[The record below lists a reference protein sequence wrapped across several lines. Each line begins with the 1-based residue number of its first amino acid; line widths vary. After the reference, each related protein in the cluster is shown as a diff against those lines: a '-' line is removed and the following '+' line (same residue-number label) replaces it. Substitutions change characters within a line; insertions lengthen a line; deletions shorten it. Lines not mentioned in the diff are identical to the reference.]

1 MQKTG
6 RMKGQEGLSM
16 DADVTGNSKVLSR
29 NRIPKKIHYVWM
41 GGAQKD
47 ELTLRCIES
56 WKKYMPE
63 YELIEWNESM
73 FDVNAMDYT
82 REAYAKKKWAFVSD
96 VVRTYALCNCGGVY
110 FDTDVE
116 LFSEPGEIFADGDVV
131 LGFDSRFL
139 LSTGVMAS
147 VPGHPVFKELWTQYG
162 KAHFT
167 GSLEESTINTRLTFI
182 VMDYIEKRR
191 VTNGE
196 HRIKELKLLPMK
208 YFSHKEAD
216 VAPPVFAIHYFA
228 GSWKIKIQ
236 LTFWQYVVFQGKRK
250 LLAVC
255 SMVLGNK
262 LYIRLDAAIWHNALR
277 RTVKNLAKGSKIYK
291 VL

>member
-1 MQKTG
+1 MTG

-16 DADVTGNSKVLSR
+16 EVDLIGNSKALSR
-29 NRIPKKIHYVWM
+29 NGIPKKIHYVWM

-63 YELIEWNESM
+63 YELVEWNESM

-82 REAYAKKKWAFVSD
+82 RDAYAKKKWAFVSD
-96 VVRTYALCNCGGVY
+96 VVRTYALCTCGGVY

-116 LFSEPGEIFADGDVV
+116 LFSEPGDIFAGGDVV

-147 VPGHPVFKELWTQYG
+147 VPEHPVFKELWTQYEN
-162 KAHFT
+162 AHFT
-167 GSLEESTINTRLTFI
+167 GSFEESTINTRLSFV

-196 HRIKELKLLPMK
+196 HRIKGIKLLPMK
-208 YFSHKEAD
+208 YFSHKASD
-216 VAPPVFAIHYFA
+216 VERPIFAIHYFA
-228 GSWKIKIQ
+228 GTWKTKTQ
-236 LTFWQYVVFQGKRK
+236 LTFGQYVVFQGKRK
-250 LLAVC
+250 LLRVG
-255 SMVLGNK
+255 SIVLGNK
-262 LYIRLDAAIWHNALR
+262 MHIKLEAAIWHNALR
-277 RTVKNLAKGSKIYK
+277 KTAKNLAKGSKIYK